1 MKCTPKPDVL
11 FRILGSC
18 ITQLHLGVNMRIFVI
33 YNCLY
38 ERTPEPIQ
46 QPNYRHKVK
55 SAHLNM
61 ATYFAL
67 QTYDNN
73 KTQRFCQL

>member
-1 MKCTPKPDVL
+1 
-11 FRILGSC
+11 
-18 ITQLHLGVNMRIFVI
+18 MRIFVI
-33 YNCLY
+33 HNCLD
-38 ERTPEPIQ
+38 ETTPKPIQ
-46 QPNYRHKVK
+46 QPNYTHKVK

-61 ATYFAL
+61 ATYFAI